1 MNSRLKIL
9 QIWVDQ
15 INKEEATRKVKEF
28 LNSGNRPHSIFAAN
42 PEKNF
47 SVPKDKVLY
56 ETFGD
61 ADLLI
66 PDGIGMVLAAR
77 VLHGVILARVPGVEL
92 MENICELAVQE
103 GKGVFFYGAREEINR
118 TAVEILKK
126 RYPGLKIAGRSNGY
140 VTEEEMPDIIDR
152 INESQAEILF
162 LGLGSPKQEKW
173 FAQNKDSLKCV
184 KVCQGIGGTLDT
196 IAGNVKRAPKVWR
209 KFGAE
214 WLYRLI
220 SQPARV
226 RRQKVIPVFVGM
238 ILIAKLKSFIKIQGR
253 N

>member
-1 MNSRLKIL
+1 MDSRLKIL

-77 VLHGVILARVPGVEL
+77 VLHGVILARVAGVEL

-103 GKGVFFYGAREEINR
+103 GKGVFFKSSESIAIICLQLMRH
-118 TAVEILKK
+118 KK
-126 RYPGLKIAGRSNGY
+126 VDGWRQR
-140 VTEEEMPDIIDR
+140 
-152 INESQAEILF
+152 
-162 LGLGSPKQEKW
+162 
-173 FAQNKDSLKCV
+173 CV
-184 KVCQGIGGTLDT
+184 
-196 IAGNVKRAPKVWR
+196 
-209 KFGAE
+209 F
-214 WLYRLI
+214 
-220 SQPARV
+220 
-226 RRQKVIPVFVGM
+226 
-238 ILIAKLKSFIKIQGR
+238 
-253 N
+253 